1 MCVHVCVHVC
11 RCVCAYDCMC
21 VCVCVCVCVYVL
33 TPRAARGAQK
43 SSHKKAA
50 TNPRPSPP
58 FPTFTSPVSA
68 RSTELGQIFGV
79 KHRQKPPPS
88 AQDRVLCAGRGL
100 QRKVQHPKSDLA
112 RFLKNFSTPAV
123 SLWVAVPIER
133 ARQTKTWIRDE
144 NTFWA
149 HPGYESFLIKKA

>member
-1 MCVHVCVHVC
+1 MCACVL
-11 RCVCAYDCMC
+11 CVCAYDCMC
-21 VCVCVCVCVYVL
+21 ACMCVCVYVCMRL
-33 TPRAARGAQK
+33 CIMHDASCCARGPAKKQPGTRQK
-43 SSHKKAA
+43 SSQEPA
-50 TNPRPSPP
+50 PFPP

-112 RFLKNFSTPAV
+112 RFIKNFSTPAV
-123 SLWVAVPIER
+123 SLRVAVPMER
-133 ARQTKTWIRDE
+133 ARQTET
-144 NTFWA
+144 
-149 HPGYESFLIKKA
+149 